1 MKYLVI
7 EVCEREISSI
17 AACDTGEEA
26 IATANDMLKRHME
39 EIGCSKEYESNE
51 DKYDEWEPAATDNR
65 GAWCNYH
72 QKWDAFITQFP

>member
-7 EVCEREISSI
+7 EVCERKISSI
-17 AACDTGEEA
+17 TACDTGEEA

-39 EIGCSKEYESNE
+39 
-51 DKYDEWEPAATDNR
+51 DEWEPAATDNR

-72 QKWDAFITQFP
+72 QKGDAFITQFP